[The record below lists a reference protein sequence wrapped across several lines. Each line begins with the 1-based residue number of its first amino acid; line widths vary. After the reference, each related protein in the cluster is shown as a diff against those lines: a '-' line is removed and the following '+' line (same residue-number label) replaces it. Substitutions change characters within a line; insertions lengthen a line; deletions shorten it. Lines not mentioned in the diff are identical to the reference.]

1 MIIKINDI
9 STTSQVTTNTV
20 STAITLKMGAT
31 VKTAAAASTFTVSY
45 DDGTAT
51 LKTIIFTV
59 AGSASEKVTSVD
71 KLMDWWTKLQN
82 QDLASNFLAK
92 GAYVMN
98 LASIYAG
105 AGLVDTVDTTAI
117 AATGPSALITVAC

>member
-9 STTSQVTTNTV
+9 ATANQVTTNTV

-31 VKTAAAASTFTVSY
+31 VKTAATASDLTVY
-45 DDGTAT
+45 YNDGTAT
-51 LKTIIFTV
+51 LQTIVFTV
-59 AGSASEKVTSVD
+59 AGSTGEMVTSVD
-71 KLMDWWTKLQN
+71 KLQNWWTSLQN

>member
-9 STTSQVTTNTV
+9 ATSGQVTTNTA

-31 VKTAAAASTFTVSY
+31 VKTAATANDLTVSY

-51 LKTIIFTV
+51 LQTIVFTV

-71 KLMDWWTKLQN
+71 KLQNWWTNLQN

-105 AGLVDTVDTTAI
+105 AGLVDTVDAVTL

>member
-9 STTSQVTTNTV
+9 ATSSQVTTNTA

-31 VKTAAAASTFTVSY
+31 VKTAATASDLTVY
-45 DDGTAT
+45 YNDGTAT
-51 LKTIIFTV
+51 LQTIVFTV
-59 AGSASEKVTSVD
+59 AGSAGEMVTSVD
-71 KLMDWWTKLQN
+71 KLQNWWTNLQN

-92 GAYVMN
+92 CAYVMN
-98 LASIYAG
+98 LASIYAA
-105 AGLVDTVDTTAI
+105 AGLVDTVDTATI